1 VRIRI
6 RRVGGFTGNVALTAE
21 LDTTQLPSGDATRLQ
36 AAVDGLPWGASA
48 AAPPHPDAFRY
59 EIDLPDQPERGLAVL
74 QEPEL
79 GGALA
84 PLGEHLTTH
93 GVVGP
98 SRRPAT

>member
-1 VRIRI
+1 MRIRV

-21 LDTTQLPSGDATRLQ
+21 LDSATLPAAAGKRLE
-36 AAVDGLPWGASA
+36 AAVDGLPWGAA
-48 AAPPHPDAFRY
+48 AGVPPHPDAFRY
-59 EIDLPDQPERGLAVL
+59 EIDLPDQPGRGLAVL

-98 SRRPAT
+98 SRRPG

>member
-1 VRIRI
+1 MLIRI

-21 LDTTQLPSGDATRLQ
+21 LDTGQLASGGAARLE
-36 AAVDGLPWGASA
+36 AAVDGLPWGASPG
-48 AAPPHPDAFRY
+48 APPHPDAFRY
-59 EIDLPDQPERGLAVL
+59 EIDLPDQPGRGVVVL

-84 PLGEHLTTH
+84 PLGEHLTAH

-98 SRRPAT
+98 SRRPS

>member
-21 LDTTQLPSGDATRLQ
+21 LDSASLPAGVGARLD
-36 AAVDGLPWGASA
+36 AAVGQLPWGRSGGEPA
-48 AAPPHPDAFRY
+48 HPDAFRY
-59 EIDLPDQPERGLAVL
+59 EIDLPDQPEQGLAVL
-74 QEPEL
+74 GEPEM

-84 PLGEHLTTH
+84 PLGEHLTSH

-98 SRRPAT
+98 SRRPG